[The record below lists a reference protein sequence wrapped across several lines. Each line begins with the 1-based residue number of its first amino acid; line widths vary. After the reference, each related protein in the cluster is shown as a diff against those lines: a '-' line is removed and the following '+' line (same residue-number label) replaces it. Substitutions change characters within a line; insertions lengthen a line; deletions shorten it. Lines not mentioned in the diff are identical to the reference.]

1 MPERRRTAIVTGGA
15 KGIGRAISAALAEVG
30 WDLFLVGR
38 DDAALES
45 AARAVSSRHG
55 IRATPIRLDLSQEG
69 AAGTLLDRWA
79 DPAELPL
86 AMVCG
91 AADYGTLGPLSS
103 VEFAE
108 WKRSFDLN
116 FFSTAELIQRYVRIA
131 MQGAA
136 EPRRSIVVI
145 CGAGLGAGPV
155 STGVS
160 AYSCAKAALN
170 RLVEVV
176 DEEVR
181 GHGIDVNAVLP
192 GLVDTGIVDQAIA
205 AGPSLGPIYEAS
217 ARARAG
223 GGVPAEV
230 PGRFVASLLDARS
243 AGLSGRL
250 LSARWDGRAL
260 ESPGPVGS
268 DPDLFRLRRVGDELF
283 QRKPR

>member
-1 MPERRRTAIVTGGA
+1 MAERRRTAIVTGGA
-15 KGIGRAISAALAEVG
+15 KGIGRAISEALAEAG
-30 WDLFLVGR
+30 WDLVLVGR
-38 DDAALES
+38 DGSALEVVAS
-45 AARAVSSRHG
+45 TVSGRHG
-55 IRATPIRLDLSQEG
+55 VRVTPIRLDLSEEG
-69 AAGTLLDRWA
+69 TAGTLLDRWA

-91 AADYGTLGPLSS
+91 AADYGTLGPLAS
-103 VEFAE
+103 VEFAA

-116 FFSTAELIQRYVRIA
+116 FFSTAELIHRYVRIA
-131 MQGAA
+131 MRGSA
-136 EPRRSIVVI
+136 EPRRRIAVI

-155 STGVS
+155 SAGVS
-160 AYSCAKAALN
+160 AYSCSKAALN

-230 PGRFVASLLDARS
+230 PGRFVARLLDDRT

-260 ESPGPVGS
+260 ETPDAVGA
-268 DPDLFRLRRVGDELF
+268 DPDLFRLRRVDDELF
-283 QRKPR
+283 ARKPR